1 MTTLLKTLR
10 TKLNAAKTDLLQA
23 ERNGT
28 DPETLAHLEQHFM
41 LLQEELHDAERESWD
56 PADRL

>member
-1 MTTLLKTLR
+1 MTTLIRNIR
-10 TKLNAAKTDLLQA
+10 TKLNAAKADLLQA

-41 LLQEELHDAERESWD
+41 LLQEELHYAERESWE